1 VAIPRGAT
9 TGRGRQDGQEVA
21 TATTTVVPRLER
33 RQYLPT
39 PFAPRDARRFVDHV
53 LDGRGCDRV
62 RASAILL
69 TSELVADALRQAPT
83 SITLHVDLHGDTLRV
98 EVSDDPGLLG
108 EESAGR
114 FERQAARQLMDTL
127 ASSWGSDVDRDR
139 TRTWFSL
146 CTADADHD
154 SMSAALT
161 DPRVA

>member
-9 TGRGRQDGQEVA
+9 TGRGRQDGHEVA

-33 RQYLPT
+33 RQYVPT

-53 LDGRGCDRV
+53 LDGWGCDRV
-62 RASAILL
+62 RASAIIL

-83 SITLHVDLHGDTLRV
+83 SIALHVELQGDRLRV
-98 EVSDDPGLLG
+98 EVSDDPGLVG
-108 EESAGR
+108 QGSAGR

-127 ASSWGSDVDRDR
+127 ASSWGSDVDRER
-139 TRTWFSL
+139 TRTWFWL
-146 CTADADHD
+146 CAADADHE
-154 SMSAALT
+154 STSAAFT